1 MTGSSN
7 KSKRNLIL
15 VVLVFFAMI
24 ACLMIRVG
32 WIAIV
37 DGEKYSEMALER
49 QTRDNVLEAERGI
62 IYDTNGNELAV
73 SVTCSSIYS
82 AITRCR
88 SINSA
93 T

>member
-73 SVTCSSIYS
+73 SVTCFSIYS
-82 AITRCR
+82 ATMRCR
-88 SINSA
+88 FINLA

>member
-73 SVTCSSIYS
+73 SVTCYTVWLRP
-82 AITRCR
+82 ADAR
-88 SINSA
+88 A
-93 T
+93 GE